1 MVAYLQAVREY
12 NDAFRKN
19 DPALRPEIVSILSKY
34 TTVKDPAL
42 YDRMQ
47 LAGLDPD
54 GEVNVESLRAGR
66 VLAREQLPGR
76 AHERRR
82 PDRSLVRPVRAAAA
96 GPVPVGHRGAP
107 ARNHGPVRPRDVGC
121 LACGQG

>member
-1 MVAYLQAVREY
+1 EPFIARMAADSSGVVLACEHDYSPNHRSAVLYYAEPFAAERVDVARRFMVAYLQAVREY

-42 YDRMQ
+42 YERMQ

-76 AHERRR
+76 A
-82 PDRSLVRPVRAAAA
+82 
-96 GPVPVGHRGAP
+96 
-107 ARNHGPVRPRDVGC
+107 
-121 LACGQG
+121 